1 MSWSELAEPTG
12 DDDPRALMEEVK
24 RVTLSLWRAIESTQ
38 RRLDEDETT
47 WTRRRNEAY
56 RELAPLLERVGRL
69 NADVASVMAYEG
81 SGGVIERV
89 ERPHNDRARTLPQR
103 PFPRELGD
111 SLRPRVGME
120 TLLGR
125 PLGDDWDLLPL
136 ERDIQNRTVMISG
149 NDAQSP
155 QNVVSF
161 LQELLT
167 NMQVPNQNV
176 NQSGNQNGSGN
187 LNGNGIQNATQ
198 NDQEEHTHTHP
209 TETTHILSDSVQQP
223 QPSSPSLLYSQRDRM
238 TNRKRL
244 QSLGL
249 IRTDASLPTDSLHHQ
264 NELQSPVSSTNTL

>member
-1 MSWSELAEPTG
+1 MISWSELAEPTG

-38 RRLDEDETT
+38 RRLEEEETAWMT
-47 WTRRRNEAY
+47 RRNEAY

-81 SGGVIERV
+81 SGGVIERG
-89 ERPHNDRARTLPQR
+89 ERPHNERARTLPQR

-125 PLGDDWDLLPL
+125 PLGDEWDLLPL
-136 ERDIQNRTVMISG
+136 ERDIQNRTVMRSG

-167 NMQVPNQNV
+167 NMQLP
-176 NQSGNQNGSGN
+176 NQSGNGSVSVRQN
-187 LNGNGIQNATQ
+187 QNANQ
-198 NDQEEHTHTHP
+198 NDHEHAHTRP
-209 TETTHILSDSVQQP
+209 TETSHILSDSVQQP
-223 QPSSPSLLYSQRDRM
+223 QPSSPSLLYSQRCGV

-249 IRTDASLPTDSLHHQ
+249 IRTNASLPTDSLHHE
-264 NELQSPVSSTNTL
+264 NELQ

>member
-1 MSWSELAEPTG
+1 
-12 DDDPRALMEEVK
+12 MEEVK

-89 ERPHNDRARTLPQR
+89 DRSHNERARTLPQR

-167 NMQVPNQNV
+167 NMQLPNQNV

-198 NDQEEHTHTHP
+198 NNQEEHTHTHP

-223 QPSSPSLLYSQRDRM
+223 QPSSPSLLYSQRDRI

>member
-1 MSWSELAEPTG
+1 
-12 DDDPRALMEEVK
+12 MEEVK

-89 ERPHNDRARTLPQR
+89 DRSHNERARALPQR

-167 NMQVPNQNV
+167 NMQVPNQSGSQNV
-176 NQSGNQNGSGN
+176 SGNVSGN
-187 LNGNGIQNATQ
+187 VSQNGNGIQNATQ
-198 NDQEEHTHTHP
+198 NNQEEHTHTHP

-223 QPSSPSLLYSQRDRM
+223 QPSSPSLLYSQRNRM

-249 IRTDASLPTDSLHHQ
+249 IRTDVTLPTDSLHHQ
-264 NELQSPVSSTNTL
+264 NELQ

>member
-1 MSWSELAEPTG
+1 MISWSELAEPTG
-12 DDDPRALMEEVK
+12 DDDPHALMEEVK

-47 WTRRRNEAY
+47 WMTRRNEAY

-89 ERPHNDRARTLPQR
+89 DRSHNERARALPQR

-167 NMQVPNQNV
+167 NMQLP
-176 NQSGNQNGSGN
+176 NQSGNPSGN
-187 LNGNGIQNATQ
+187 GNVSGNGIQNTTQ
-198 NDQEEHTHTHP
+198 NDHEEHPHTHP

-223 QPSSPSLLYSQRDRM
+223 QPSSPSLLYSQRNRM

-264 NELQSPVSSTNTL
+264 NELQ

>member
-81 SGGVIERV
+81 SGGMIERV
-89 ERPHNDRARTLPQR
+89 DRPHNERARALPQR

-167 NMQVPNQNV
+167 NMQLP
-176 NQSGNQNGSGN
+176 NQSGNQNVSQSGSGN
-187 LNGNGIQNATQ
+187 PSGSGSQNGNGIQNATQ
-198 NDQEEHTHTHP
+198 NDHEEHTHTHP

-223 QPSSPSLLYSQRDRM
+223 QPSSPSLLYSQRNRM

-264 NELQSPVSSTNTL
+264 NELQ

>member
-1 MSWSELAEPTG
+1 
-12 DDDPRALMEEVK
+12 MEEVK

-38 RRLDEDETT
+38 RRLDEDETAWMT
-47 WTRRRNEAY
+47 RRNEAY

-89 ERPHNDRARTLPQR
+89 DRSHNERARALPQR

-167 NMQVPNQNV
+167 NMQLP
-176 NQSGNQNGSGN
+176 NQSGNPSGN
-187 LNGNGIQNATQ
+187 GNVSGNGIQNATQ
-198 NDQEEHTHTHP
+198 NDHEEHTHTHP

-223 QPSSPSLLYSQRDRM
+223 QPSSPSLLYAQ
-238 TNRKRL
+238 
-244 QSLGL
+244 
-249 IRTDASLPTDSLHHQ
+249 
-264 NELQSPVSSTNTL
+264 